1 MKRIAIYFFWDKDG
15 IVDDY
20 NIYMLEDLR
29 ENVEKIVI
37 VSNGKLG
44 EEGYAKFEKVADLI
58 IERENRGFD
67 VWAYKEGIEY
77 IGWDGLSEYDELIL
91 MNFTNYGPVYPFAEM
106 FKEMDRMDID
116 FWGITEHY
124 GHDFDPYGKCKYGYI
139 PRHIQSSFIAVRKRM
154 IASDEFHEY
163 WEKMPEVNDYADA
176 ICLHEA
182 IFTEDFTRKGFK
194 SSVYVKTQ
202 DLRDYSNYPLMLYP
216 LELVK
221 NRRCPIFKRKT
232 FYNLYEEFLDIS
244 CGQSA
249 MEFFEFLKNE
259 TDYNLDLIWDNL
271 LRTANMADIKERMQL
286 NYVLPANYSKKK
298 ETNAR
303 IALFMHIYNMDMVEY
318 CKKYAKNM
326 PENADI
332 LITTDTE
339 KKADFIKD
347 SFKDFG
353 ENRIKV
359 ILIENRGRDVSAL
372 LVGLKLYYEQYD
384 YICFAHDKK
393 SEYDKPYM
401 IGESFAYHCFE
412 NILGSKDYVHNLVT
426 LFDEN
431 PRLGLA
437 VPPTPCH
444 GSYYYLV
451 GSEWR
456 DNYVNVKKQLEQWEW
471 KVPISEDKAPVAP
484 FGTMFWFRPAA
495 LKPLFDL
502 DFVYD
507 DFEKEPVEGRD
518 GGFMHAIERIYPIAA
533 QKAGYYVS
541 WIMSDKF
548 GKLEITNLH
557 KMLRDANQTM
567 FWNFGIDDRHQELHK
582 ISCIKDELEVT
593 KLSLIKSWDEAFNY
607 RNEIEQ
613 WKYPKGI
620 KNRVKMMIRCILGKK
635 LYGIIAKCLKPEK
648 GLSV

>member
-1 MKRIAIYFFWDKDG
+1 MRRIAIYFFWDKDG

-20 NIYMLEDLR
+20 NIYMLADLR
-29 ENVEKIVI
+29 KNTEKVIV
-37 VSNGKLG
+37 VSNGEMEK
-44 EEGYAKFEKVADLI
+44 EGYAKFEKVADLI
-58 IERENRGFD
+58 IERENKGFD
-67 VWAYKEGIEY
+67 VWAYKKGIEY
-77 IGWDGLSEYDELIL
+77 IGWDELAEYDELIL

-106 FKEMDRMDID
+106 FKEMDRLDID

-124 GHDFDPYGKCKYGYI
+124 GHEYDPYGKCKYGYI

-154 IASDEFHEY
+154 INSEEFHEY
-163 WEKMPEVNDYADA
+163 WERMPEVNDYADA

-202 DLRDYSNYPLMLYP
+202 DLRDYSEYPLMLYP

-232 FYNLYEEFLDIS
+232 FYNLYEEFLDVS

-249 MEFFEFLKNE
+249 MEFFEYLKNE
-259 TDYNLDLIWDNL
+259 TDYKLDLIWDNL

-286 NYVLPANYSKKK
+286 NYVLPAEYSKRQGTSAKV
-298 ETNAR
+298 
-303 IALFMHIYNMDMVEY
+303 ALFMHIYNMDLVGY
-318 CKKYAKNM
+318 CKQYAQNIVD
-326 PENADI
+326 NADI
-332 LITTDTE
+332 LITTDTKE
-339 KKADFIKD
+339 KEDIITNAFRDL
-347 SFKDFG
+347 G
-353 ENRIKV
+353 QERIKV

-372 LVGLKLYYEQYD
+372 LVGLKPYYEQYD

-393 SEYDKPYM
+393 SEYDKPHM

-412 NILGSKDYVHNLVT
+412 NVLGSKDYVNNIVT

-444 GSYYYLV
+444 GSYYYLI
-451 GSEWR
+451 GTEWR
-456 DNYVNVKKQLEQWEW
+456 SNYSNVKKLIEQWGW

-484 FGTMFWFRPAA
+484 YGSVFWFRAKA
-495 LKPLFDL
+495 LQPLFSQN
-502 DFVYD
+502 VTYD
-507 DFEKEPVEGRD
+507 NFEPEPCQEKD
-518 GGFMHAIERIYPIAA
+518 GEFPHAIERIHPFAA
-533 QKAGYYVS
+533 QRAGYYSAWV
-541 WIMSDKF
+541 MSDKY

-567 FWNFGIDDRHQELHK
+567 FWNFGIEDRHQTLHK
-582 ISCIKDELEVT
+582 MSCAKNELEVT
-593 KLSLIKSWDEAFNY
+593 KLSLIKSWDETAAC
-607 RNEIEQ
+607 RNEIET
-613 WKYPKGI
+613 WKYPRGI
-620 KNRVKMMIRCILGKK
+620 KNRVKMIIRCILGKR
-635 LYGIIAKCLKPEK
+635 LYGIIAKCVKPE
-648 GLSV
+648 G